1 MRNIITAIVT
11 VSMLLLG
18 ITASAQASLGAG
30 YAVSTDHGTNDC
42 KLPGFYVGTSYNF
55 TYSGRV
61 GIAPGVYYHQ
71 FKGKDLPSFGFDESI
86 SEAVEKY
93 ISIPVLFNIGL
104 KFSPN
109 FFFRVYTG
117 PVFSYG
123 LLSRSGDP
131 LYDDLYGEAYGY
143 DKLNLAIGVGAALEI
158 CRLIR
163 LEVGY
168 DNGLKGSFR
177 DRGFLPQDRL
187 RTCRFGTH
195 VLVPVQTVFPDSEA
209 VCIWSLPVVL

>member
-1 MRNIITAIVT
+1 MVIFAPIMRNIITAIVT

-71 FKGKDLPSFGFDESI
+71 LKGKDLPSFGFDESI

-109 FFFRVYTG
+109 LFFRVYTG

-123 LLSRSGDP
+123 LLSRSGEP

-168 DNGLKGSFR
+168 DNGLK
-177 DRGFLPQDRL
+177 DR
-187 RTCRFGTH
+187 
-195 VLVPVQTVFPDSEA
+195 SEIEDFSRKTDCVRA
-209 VCIWSLPVVL
+209 GLALMF

>member
-1 MRNIITAIVT
+1 MVIFAPIMRNIITAIVT

-109 FFFRVYTG
+109 LFFRVYQ
-117 PVFSYG
+117 VRFSLMDCCPG
-123 LLSRSGDP
+123 QESLCMTTCMGKRTAMTNLTSR
-131 LYDDLYGEAYGY
+131 
-143 DKLNLAIGVGAALEI
+143 
-158 CRLIR
+158 
-163 LEVGY
+163 
-168 DNGLKGSFR
+168 
-177 DRGFLPQDRL
+177 
-187 RTCRFGTH
+187 
-195 VLVPVQTVFPDSEA
+195 
-209 VCIWSLPVVL
+209 